1 MCQHNPTRISIYGP
15 QVRCENNID
24 PHQVS
29 LGWRVEGN
37 VAGAIVIICFPP
49 VSQRLQVTKLA
60 SAVV

>member
-1 MCQHNPTRISIYGP
+1 MCQHKRTSMGIYGP
-15 QVRCENNID
+15 KVRCENNID
-24 PHQVS
+24 PHQIF